1 MKYFWEILMVIGI
14 VAFIGIFIFT
24 NTVMY
29 NGDAEGWSGSD
40 NVGASVILE
49 NNNYTPWIENAD
61 YTFVP
66 PSGEIESCLFALQA
80 AFGGLLIG
88 WVFGGW
94 TTERRMKKNNV
105 NRQN

>member
-49 NNNYTPWIENAD
+49 YNNYTPWIENAD

-80 AFGGLLIG
+80 VFGGLLIG